1 MKLKELNRWI
11 SYQKKINLMK
21 SFKINILDIL
31 NWKIDNKKIYNCN
44 RNFFSIVPFK
54 FKKGTEKFNDCVFK
68 LYTAELDIQKLEL
81 EKQVAEANAKTASN
95 EQLRAEALAR
105 AQIAE
110 QGGKDYEQDEEL
122 KWGCLVDREIDD
134 KLTCKQTGST

>member
-54 FKKGTEKFNDCVFK
+54 FKKG
-68 LYTAELDIQKLEL
+68 
-81 EKQVAEANAKTASN
+81 KTTWF
-95 EQLRAEALAR
+95 QPL
-105 AQIAE
+105 
-110 QGGKDYEQDEEL
+110 
-122 KWGCLVDREIDD
+122 
-134 KLTCKQTGST
+134 